1 MKLLVSQ
8 GAGDTSVP
16 AEPSEDP
23 GKGQLRVRFLG
34 AWGRRTGFLRGGEG
48 AERIEGA
55 GRSKQGSP
63 WAEVPPQKT
72 QGQDTLGEHA
82 GWGRGVVR

>member
-8 GAGDTSVP
+8 GAGDTSIP
-16 AEPSEDP
+16 AEPSKDS

-34 AWGRRTGFLRGGEG
+34 RGKGRGGER

-82 GWGRGVVR
+82 GWGRGLVR